1 MVRGFSG
8 GEFTTN
14 CSSMPHQLR
23 NVGTT
28 LPKELTSACTIGFTT
43 VGQRFTQIR
52 FDDSTGTV
60 TTSTMLMS
68 QTRRLQV
75 TTFQRKILK
84 KFSVCTP
91 VSLYEIWVCKTI
103 LSWQLSNKI
112 WLKFLLQFIL
122 GVQISNKNVKESVLI
137 RCKLLYLIM
146 QNLVFFLKVFP

>member
-52 FDDSTGTV
+52 FDEFNGNSYNIHHAD
-60 TTSTMLMS
+60 
-68 QTRRLQV
+68 
-75 TTFQRKILK
+75 
-84 KFSVCTP
+84 
-91 VSLYEIWVCKTI
+91 E
-103 LSWQLSNKI
+103 SNKTASSDNI
-112 WLKFLLQFIL
+112 P
-122 GVQISNKNVKESVLI
+122 KENSEEIQCVYSSI
-137 RCKLLYLIM
+137 PI
-146 QNLVFFLKVFP
+146 